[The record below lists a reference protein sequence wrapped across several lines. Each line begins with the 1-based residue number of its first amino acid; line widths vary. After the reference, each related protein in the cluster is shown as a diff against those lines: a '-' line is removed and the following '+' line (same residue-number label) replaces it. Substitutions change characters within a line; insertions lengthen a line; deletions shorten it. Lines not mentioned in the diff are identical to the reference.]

1 MRVLLVEDAPTLA
14 RRIAEGLRDQRMA
27 VDVAYDGNEAATK
40 LQINPYD
47 VVVLD
52 RDIPGIHGDQ
62 LCRMITAGE
71 DAAMVLMLTAAGAP
85 DERVAGLALGADDYL
100 PKPFHFP
107 ELVLRIRALARRR
120 HTVQNRTLQ
129 VAGIELDPLT
139 AAVTRNGRTI
149 ELSAKERAVL
159 EALLRASPGG
169 LSIEQL
175 LEQCWD
181 ENIDP
186 FSNTARVTVA
196 RLRRKLG
203 EPPIIDHIPGIGYR
217 IPPAVSDP
225 SQNAHQP

>member
-27 VDVAYDGNEAATK
+27 VDVAYDGNEAATR
-40 LQINPYD
+40 LNINRYD

-62 LCRMITAGE
+62 LCKMITAGQ
-71 DAAMVLMLTAAGAP
+71 DAPMVLMLTAAGAP

-100 PKPFHFP
+100 LKPFHFP

-120 HTVQNRTLQ
+120 PTVQNRTNQ
-129 VAGIELDPLT
+129 AAGIELDPLT
-139 AAVTRNGRTI
+139 AAVTRDGRII
-149 ELSAKERAVL
+149 ELSANERAVL

-186 FSNTARVTVA
+186 FTNTARVTVT

-203 EPPIIDHIPGIGYR
+203 DPPIIDHISGIGYR
-217 IPPAVSDP
+217 IAIAPPDP
-225 SQNAHQP
+225 RRDRQP